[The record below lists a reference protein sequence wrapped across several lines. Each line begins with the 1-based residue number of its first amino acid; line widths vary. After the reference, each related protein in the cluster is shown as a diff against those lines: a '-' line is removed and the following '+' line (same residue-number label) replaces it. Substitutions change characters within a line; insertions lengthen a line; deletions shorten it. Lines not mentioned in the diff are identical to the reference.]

1 MKNMSRDPSTLEL
14 PDTPDRPGDKP
25 KPGKGGR
32 FRLPSMPARPAA
44 GASLS
49 LGAILMAIPGNAGQ
63 DYPFPQEGPYKG
75 MEINPATGRPWDKPD
90 LAEYNKDPD
99 AYAKK
104 PPVHSTTPASASA
117 THFELP
123 PLPED
128 ATSKEAMKMRAASIV
143 QIKELTLALDK
154 LDYNKLIIPETA
166 NKNIEISTGKM
177 RLLRGEVNALTTSFK
192 NLNDVGLNK
201 ITKGI
206 NSLSGEFK
214 IFNDGFS
221 IFKKKFEELD
231 RTTERAA
238 LEGIGE
244 KLDRLNTAANGI
256 LTNTKETDSNTRKL
270 RGKSIT

>member
-1 MKNMSRDPSTLEL
+1 
-14 PDTPDRPGDKP
+14 
-25 KPGKGGR
+25 
-32 FRLPSMPARPAA
+32 
-44 GASLS
+44 
-49 LGAILMAIPGNAGQ
+49 
-63 DYPFPQEGPYKG
+63 
-75 MEINPATGRPWDKPD
+75 
-90 LAEYNKDPD
+90 
-99 AYAKK
+99 
-104 PPVHSTTPASASA
+104 
-117 THFELP
+117 
-123 PLPED
+123 
-128 ATSKEAMKMRAASIV
+128 
-143 QIKELTLALDK
+143 LTLALDK

-192 NLNDVGLNK
+192 NLDETGLSK

-214 IFNDGFS
+214 IFNEGFS
-221 IFKKKFEELD
+221 LFKKRFEELD

-238 LEGIGE
+238 LESIGD